1 MKKQEEW
8 VYWYIYI
15 HTYIYMFA
23 EIVKESVIETNGILW
38 DEYTKETF
46 CQL

>member
-1 MKKQEEW
+1 
-8 VYWYIYI
+8 
-15 HTYIYMFA
+15 MFA
-23 EIVKESVIETNGILW
+23 EIVKESVIETNDILW